1 MNTVGLVWA
10 CPTIGHTQFIAV
22 RIGKMKVFCPKNCT
36 LANNSRGDNEVSSL
50 EFGGTVFSQKPNWT
64 YINCE
69 SWCIL
74 HFRPFLAPFQTPI
87 LPPTCQVMI
96 VDVQSYICCWMSSSA
111 YIALSE
117 GCKQQWMARLSMFI
131 ICSICLQ
138 FQWYWLRYNRV
149 PFGCDSILGC
159 HFYRIRTHAFW
170 SATPVEKKTCWQPSS
185 FVGWCWCGQGFSY
198 AWWLQGSRRQG
209 LFPGAALRVLCGAMR
224 CYAKMMCPSACNTL
238 QYPINYCISPLYS
251 IK

>member
-22 RIGKMKVFCPKNCT
+22 RIGKMKVFCPNNWEST

-50 EFGGTVFSQKPNWT
+50 EFGGTVCSQKPNWT

-87 LPPTCQVMI
+87 LLPTCQVMI
-96 VDVQSYICCWMSSSA
+96 VDVQLYICCWMSYSA

-117 GCKQQWMARLSMFI
+117 GWIPQSRGFIPHFSQQANNNEWPVYQ
-131 ICSICLQ
+131 CL
-138 FQWYWLRYNRV
+138 
-149 PFGCDSILGC
+149 
-159 HFYRIRTHAFW
+159 
-170 SATPVEKKTCWQPSS
+170 
-185 FVGWCWCGQGFSY
+185 SY
-198 AWWLQGSRRQG
+198 APYVCNFNDIDYIDYYIIESHLGVILYW
-209 LFPGAALRVLCGAMR
+209 GAIF
-224 CYAKMMCPSACNTL
+224 TE
-238 QYPINYCISPLYS
+238 
-251 IK
+251 